1 MKFVGM
7 IIVVLSGAL
16 AGISV
21 SEKYSKRVKFLRSY
35 IDLLMHLKS
44 EISYSEKTILEIL
57 KNYCCDSF
65 LKSKLNLC
73 LKEAKTK
80 SLKDSWEYVF
90 SNINSETG
98 ITKEENSLIV
108 NFGQELGNYSIS
120 EQINHINHYLGLFN
134 IHIRDAED
142 QFKNKSKLPIIMG
155 ICLSFAAGLMFI

>member
-57 KNYCCDSF
+57 KNYCCDNF

-73 LKEAKTK
+73 LKETEIK
-80 SLKDSWEYVF
+80 SLANSWEHVF

-98 ITKEENSLIV
+98 ITKEENSMII
-108 NFGQELGNYSIS
+108 NFGKELGSYSIS
-120 EQINHINHYLGLFN
+120 EQINHINHYLDLFN
-134 IHIRDAED
+134 THIRDAES
-142 QFKNKSKLPIIMG
+142 QLRNKGKLPIIMG
-155 ICLSFAAGLMFI
+155 ICLSFAASLMFI

>member
-57 KNYCCDSF
+57 KNYCCDNF

-73 LKEAKTK
+73 LKETEIK
-80 SLKDSWEYVF
+80 SLANSWEHVF

-98 ITKEENSLIV
+98 ITKEENSMII
-108 NFGQELGNYSIS
+108 NFGKELGSYSIS
-120 EQINHINHYLGLFN
+120 EQINHINHYLDLFN
-134 IHIRDAED
+134 IHIRDAES
-142 QFKNKSKLPIIMG
+142 QLRNKGKLPIIMG
-155 ICLSFAAGLMFI
+155 ICLSFAASLMFI